1 LADCSQH
8 TDTEGLKNGFII
20 KDVAN
25 PNYENIIANENIKG
39 YKVADARKIVIH

>member
-20 KDVAN
+20 KDAAN
-25 PNYENIIANENIKG
+25 KEYENIITNENIKK
-39 YKVADARKIVIH
+39 YKVAEARKIVIH